1 MNTQSSKKPF
11 RSSLIDTVKVRV
23 QVVHPPLFELKTEHP
38 DTVRYVGKK
47 YKVRS
52 KFPGVHA
59 LIHSELGGNTIL
71 IEASI
76 PKFLTGQ
83 NLVGRENLK
92 ASAIELID
100 AALERAHITP
110 TPAERG
116 RYRSGTFELL
126 RVDYAAHVDCGT
138 KSVADNVMIRL
149 RKQMASKAIEFSA
162 FSHETVYWG
171 QHSRRRTLKA
181 YLKGRELAKHPLSE
195 QVFRAERLEKIAQS
209 LVRLEFTLRAEELKR
224 LDLRTPDKW
233 SREVARGILNDML
246 QRILPLSGK
255 VPNIEGI
262 QDLSRSLQDR
272 LELWLR
278 DCPDAFTR
286 YPGSYSESRKKVLEA
301 TGIDIQS
308 TLSPEQQMK
317 CFTTVRQAFEHGFGF
332 RSWNRA
338 WGKLKS
344 GSKGDSGI

>member
-1 MNTQSSKKPF
+1 MNTQSSKSPF
-11 RSSLIDTVKVRV
+11 LSSLIDTVKVRV

-100 AALERAHITP
+100 AVLERAHITP
-110 TPAERG
+110 TSAERA

-126 RVDYAAHVDCGT
+126 RVDYAAHVDCAT
-138 KSVADNVMIRL
+138 QSLANTMMIRL
-149 RKQMASKAIEFSA
+149 RKQMASKAIDFSA
-162 FSHETVYWG
+162 FFHETVYWG
-171 QHSRRRTLKA
+171 QLSRRRTLKA
-181 YLKGRELAKHPLSE
+181 YLKGRELRKHPLSE
-195 QVFRAERLEKIAQS
+195 HVLHAQRLMRKANS
-209 LVRLEFTLRAEELKR
+209 LVRFEFTLRAEELKR

-233 SREVARGILNDML
+233 SGEVARGILNDML
-246 QRILPLSGK
+246 HRVLPLNGK
-255 VPNIEGI
+255 LPNIDGI

-301 TGIDIQS
+301 TGIDVQS
-308 TLSPEQQMK
+308 TLTPEQQKK
-317 CFTTVRQAFEHGFGF
+317 CFTTVRQAFENGFGF
-332 RSWNRA
+332 RSWHGA
-338 WGKLKS
+338 WEKLKS